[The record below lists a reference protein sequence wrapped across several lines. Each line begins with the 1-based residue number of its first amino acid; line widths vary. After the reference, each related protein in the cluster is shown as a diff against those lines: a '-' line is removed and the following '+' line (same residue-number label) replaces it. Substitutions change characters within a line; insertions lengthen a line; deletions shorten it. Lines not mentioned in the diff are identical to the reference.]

1 MAGGA
6 LILRPVRMPSHPKK
20 TLGGPPAPFDVYL
33 REDGGLLQREDHG
46 SILREES
53 RSE

>member
-1 MAGGA
+1 MGHAVLVRA
-6 LILRPVRMPSHPKK
+6 VRMPSHPKK
-20 TLGGPPAPFDVYL
+20 TLGGPPAPYDVYL

-46 SILREES
+46 HILREES

>member
-1 MAGGA
+1 MTTGA
-6 LILRPVRMPSHPKK
+6 LLLRPVRMPSHPTK
-20 TLGGPPAPFDVYL
+20 TLGGPPAALIVYL

-46 SILREES
+46 QILREES